1 MIAEKEKVSSFGLAD
16 LSPLGRKAVYR
27 MSRLDGFAVH

>member
-1 MIAEKEKVSSFGLAD
+1 MIAEKESSFGLAD

-27 MSRLDGFAVH
+27 RFYSALI